1 MTDRIAVAVI
11 CYDMLN
17 RSDMMREWTD
27 GRTDGRTEKQRAL
40 TVTFMADKC
49 YKRMIYP

>member
-17 RSDMMREWTD
+17 RSDMMRGVD
-27 GRTDGRTEKQRAL
+27 R
-40 TVTFMADKC
+40 
-49 YKRMIYP
+49 